1 MDAAR
6 RMNQSFNGIAH
17 QNRVGPETEE
27 IYDDT
32 FMEALDCVTNALDN
46 VDARECVL
54 SSGGL

>member
-1 MDAAR
+1 
-6 RMNQSFNGIAH
+6 MNQSFNSIAH

-32 FMEALDCVTNALDN
+32 FMEALDCVTNVLDN